1 MPDDRARALL
11 LARANHQTPRRDVRR
26 FVALRLLLVVP
37 LLVATLVLHLS
48 GTDLVILK
56 IGRIILLAALFGGLA
71 YLRRRKQPDQPTE
84 SGDAPQGIRRRGK
97 RKLRSAEGR
106 APPSSPT

>member
-1 MPDDRARALL
+1 MSARWYK
-11 LARANHQTPRRDVRR
+11 PRRRRNLRR

-56 IGRIILLAALFGGLA
+56 IARIILLAAVIGGLA
-71 YLRRRKQPDQPTE
+71 YLRRRKQLDELSDGGTVSRERIGPLRGPPASTLDGEQTGNE
-84 SGDAPQGIRRRGK
+84 MHRRAYQR
-97 RKLRSAEGR
+97 
-106 APPSSPT
+106 